1 MTTTARV
8 KIADYAVL
16 KEEGVLITVGL
27 GSCVGIALYDPFA
40 RVAGLA
46 HILLSDSTQFRNNT
60 NPAKFADTAIPVL
73 IREMVSTGARVN
85 RLNAKIAGGSQLFS
99 FEKSVIS
106 VGEKNIQAVRR
117 TLTDLHIPVVGEDVG
132 GRSGRTMKFYV
143 EDGRVVVT
151 TVGTEEKEI

>member
-73 IREMVSTGARVN
+73 IREMVGTGARVN

-117 TLTDLHIPVVGEDVG
+117 TLTDLHIPLVGEDVG

-143 EDGRVVVT
+143 EDGRVAVT
-151 TVGTEEKEI
+151 TVGTDEKEI